1 MKRLLTVGAAALVL
15 VASQAAAV
23 APGVSGLTTADRAAA
38 QSQTAN
44 QFEGMSPWVLGA
56 IIVGVV
62 AIIIA
67 VSNND
72 SPSSP

>member
-1 MKRLLTVGAAALVL
+1 MKRLLT
-15 VASQAAAV
+15 
-23 APGVSGLTTADRAAA
+23 DRAAA
-38 QSQTAN
+38 ESQTAN